1 MNAKVVFLLIG
12 VLELFFIFVMF
23 SMTVP
28 MNFFRKITLSFRYG
42 SGYLIVAGIASL
54 CFAYIV
60 GVNSGD
66 PEGLSEGLFLC
77 KILKLLTIPVI
88 LYMFRKF
95 DRSGALYFWINL
107 GISRTEYYV
116 IPIVIEYIIFR
127 ILIYLAPP
135 LFTLLHLN

>member
-1 MNAKVVFLLIG
+1 MNL
-12 VLELFFIFVMF
+12 
-23 SMTVP
+23 
-28 MNFFRKITLSFRYG
+28 FRKITLSFRYG
-42 SGYLIVAGIASL
+42 SGYLIVAGIASM

-60 GVNSGD
+60 GINSGD

-77 KILKLLTIPVI
+77 KILKLLTIPII
-88 LYMFRKF
+88 LYVFRKF
-95 DRSGALYFWINL
+95 DRSGALYFWLNL

-116 IPIVIEYIIFR
+116 IPIVIEYLFFR

>member
-1 MNAKVVFLLIG
+1 MIYISLNILNK
-12 VLELFFIFVMF
+12 
-23 SMTVP
+23 VP
-28 MNFFRKITLSFRYG
+28 MNVFRKVTLSFRYG

-77 KILKLLTIPVI
+77 KIFKLLTIPVI
-88 LYMFRKF
+88 LYVFRKF
-95 DRSGALYFWINL
+95 DRSGALYFWLNL

-127 ILIYLAPP
+127 ILIFLAPP

>member
-1 MNAKVVFLLIG
+1 MIYISLNILNL
-12 VLELFFIFVMF
+12 
-23 SMTVP
+23 VP
-28 MNFFRKITLSFRYG
+28 MNLFRKITLSFRYG
-42 SGYLIVAGIASL
+42 SGYLIVAGIASM
-54 CFAYIV
+54 CFAFIV
-60 GVNSGD
+60 GAHSGD

-77 KILKLLTIPVI
+77 KIFKLLTIPII
-88 LYMFRKF
+88 LYVFRKF

-127 ILIYLAPP
+127 ILIFLAPP

>member
-1 MNAKVVFLLIG
+1 MIYISLNILNL
-12 VLELFFIFVMF
+12 
-23 SMTVP
+23 VP
-28 MNFFRKITLSFRYG
+28 MTFFRKITLSFRYG

-60 GVNSGD
+60 GINSGD

-77 KILKLLTIPVI
+77 KIFKLLTIPIV
-88 LYMFRKF
+88 LYVFRKF
-95 DRSGALYFWINL
+95 DRSGALYFWLNL

-127 ILIYLAPP
+127 ILIFLAPP

>member
-1 MNAKVVFLLIG
+1 MNL
-12 VLELFFIFVMF
+12 
-23 SMTVP
+23 
-28 MNFFRKITLSFRYG
+28 FRKITLSFRYG

-54 CFAYIV
+54 CFAFIV
-60 GVNSGD
+60 GAHSGD
-66 PEGLSEGLFLC
+66 TEGLSEGLFLC

-95 DRSGALYFWINL
+95 DRSGALYFWLNL

-116 IPIVIEYIIFR
+116 IPIVIEYLFFR
-127 ILIYLAPP
+127 FLIYLAPP

>member
-1 MNAKVVFLLIG
+1 MIYISLNILNL
-12 VLELFFIFVMF
+12 
-23 SMTVP
+23 VP
-28 MNFFRKITLSFRYG
+28 MNLFRKITLSFRYG
-42 SGYLIVAGIASL
+42 SGYLIVAGIASM
-54 CFAYIV
+54 CFAFIV
-60 GVNSGD
+60 GAHSGN

-77 KILKLLTIPVI
+77 KIFKLLTIPIV
-88 LYMFRKF
+88 LYVFRKF

-127 ILIYLAPP
+127 ILIFLAPP

>member
-1 MNAKVVFLLIG
+1 MIYISLNILN
-12 VLELFFIFVMF
+12 
-23 SMTVP
+23 SVP
-28 MNFFRKITLSFRYG
+28 MNLFRKITLSFRYG

-54 CFAYIV
+54 CFAFIV
-60 GVNSGD
+60 GAHSGD
-66 PEGLSEGLFLC
+66 PEGLPEGLFLC

-95 DRSGALYFWINL
+95 DRSGALYFWLNL

-127 ILIYLAPP
+127 ILIFLAPP

>member
-1 MNAKVVFLLIG
+1 MIYISLNILNL
-12 VLELFFIFVMF
+12 
-23 SMTVP
+23 VP
-28 MNFFRKITLSFRYG
+28 MTFFRKITLSFRYG

-54 CFAYIV
+54 CFAFIV
-60 GVNSGD
+60 GAHSGD

-77 KILKLLTIPVI
+77 KIFKLLTIPII
-88 LYMFRKF
+88 LYVFRKF
-95 DRSGALYFWINL
+95 DRSGALYFWLNL

-127 ILIYLAPP
+127 ILIFLAPP

>member
-1 MNAKVVFLLIG
+1 MVPFCKYNNNMY
-12 VLELFFIFVMF
+12 IFVLF
-23 SMTVP
+23 SIIVRMT
-28 MNFFRKITLSFRYG
+28 FLRKITLSFRYG

-60 GVNSGD
+60 GINSGD

-77 KILKLLTIPVI
+77 KIFKLLTIPII
-88 LYMFRKF
+88 LYVFRKF
-95 DRSGALYFWINL
+95 DRSGALYFWLNL